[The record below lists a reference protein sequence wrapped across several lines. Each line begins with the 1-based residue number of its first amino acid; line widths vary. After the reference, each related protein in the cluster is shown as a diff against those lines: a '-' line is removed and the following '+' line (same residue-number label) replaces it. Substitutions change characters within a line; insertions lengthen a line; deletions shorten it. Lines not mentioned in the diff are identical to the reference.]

1 VSSASESSL
10 PGPLKF
16 LPVLASLPLFN
27 PISLMND
34 NRCVFGV
41 NLGHMWHETDKIRSW
56 FEALVRGVN
65 EGWVQPHVD
74 RTFPLAEGGAAQAYM
89 EERRNTGKV
98 ILTT

>member
-1 VSSASESSL
+1 
-10 PGPLKF
+10 
-16 LPVLASLPLFN
+16 VLASLPLFN

-41 NLGHMWHETDKIRSW
+41 NLGHQWHETDKIRSW
-56 FEALVRGVN
+56 FEALVRGVD

-74 RTFPLAEGGAAQAYM
+74 RTFPLAEGGAAQRYL